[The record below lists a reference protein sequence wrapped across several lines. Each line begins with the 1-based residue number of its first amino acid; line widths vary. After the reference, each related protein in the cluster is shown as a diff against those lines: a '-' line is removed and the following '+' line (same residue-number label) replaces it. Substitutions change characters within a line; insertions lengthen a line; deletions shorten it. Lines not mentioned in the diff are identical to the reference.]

1 MSKEIIVERGTKTVY
16 REGSKIVKQFK
27 AGYPKSAV
35 IKEAFNHALA
45 EESGLNVPALLEVKN
60 TGEGWALVIEAVE
73 GKTMAQLMAEQPENL
88 EALMAQFVEIQ
99 SDIHRRTCKQM
110 GRLKDKLNAQIS
122 SLRDELD
129 ASTRYELHVRLENMK
144 PHTKITHGDFNP
156 TNVLIGEDGKV
167 YILDWAHAAIGNAS
181 ADAAMT
187 YLQFALEDQ
196 KKAELYLKLF
206 CKKNDIAMQYV
217 QRWLPIV
224 AAAQMTKKH
233 GAEKAFLTHWTQ
245 VVEFE

>member
-88 EALMAQFVEIQ
+88 EALMTQFVEIQ

-156 TNVLIGEDGKV
+156 TNVLIGADGTV
-167 YILDWAHAAIGNAS
+167 YILDWAHAAIGAGGS
-181 ADAAMT
+181 EEGRPVFETLLQEERHRHAVCPALAAHRRRRAD
-187 YLQFALEDQ
+187 DQ
-196 KKAELYLKLF
+196 EARRGKGVPDPLDAG
-206 CKKNDIAMQYV
+206 CRV
-217 QRWLPIV
+217 
-224 AAAQMTKKH
+224 
-233 GAEKAFLTHWTQ
+233 
-245 VVEFE
+245 

>member
-27 AGYPKSAV
+27 VGYPKSAV

-88 EALMAQFVEIQ
+88 EALMTQFVEIQ

-110 GRLKDKLNAQIS
+110 GRRNPQLL
-122 SLRDELD
+122 
-129 ASTRYELHVRLENMK
+129 VRQPE
-144 PHTKITHGDFNP
+144 
-156 TNVLIGEDGKV
+156 
-167 YILDWAHAAIGNAS
+167 
-181 ADAAMT
+181 AD
-187 YLQFALEDQ
+187 
-196 KKAELYLKLF
+196 
-206 CKKNDIAMQYV
+206 
-217 QRWLPIV
+217 
-224 AAAQMTKKH
+224 
-233 GAEKAFLTHWTQ
+233 
-245 VVEFE
+245 